1 MWNLE
6 KTSCIESFEV
16 SLHNLLP
23 VLLGEQ
29 RKERINWVF
38 VTDS

>member
-6 KTSCIESFEV
+6 KTSCVESFEV

-29 RKERINWVF
+29 RKEMIIRTF